1 MTDLSISDL
10 TNYWDGFQED
20 FDDWYDDRYWYGWFT
35 QSYYCG
41 QTEIIWFCRSH
52 FSSDDCE
59 TYCVNNN
66 YCSLYWTKQAKV
78 CCSSCAQTC
87 TSMGESVHGECS
99 STTTTS
105 MTTTTEDHVSTI
117 TFPTS
122 NGTSYTK
129 QPFGKSPLISAGLQ
143 KQMKMIC

>member
-1 MTDLSISDL
+1 MTDLSIIDFWE
-10 TNYWDGFQED
+10 YFQKE
-20 FDDWYDDRYWYGWFT
+20 FDDWTALYISPNPCGWGHIYSFCIRY
-35 QSYYCG
+35 
-41 QTEIIWFCRSH
+41 

-59 TYCVNNN
+59 TYCVDNE
-66 YCSLYWTKQAKV
+66 YCSLFWTKQAKI
-78 CCSSCAQTC
+78 CCERCDLAPRKC
-87 TSMGESVHGECS
+87 TSMGESVRGECS

-143 KQMKMIC
+143 KQMKMI